1 MKKIAL
7 IFPGQGSQYI
17 GMGKSLYEEST
28 AAKQVFDEANNTL
41 GFDLKNLCFSGS
53 LVELNKTENMLLSIL
68 TTSVAL
74 FRVYMQEIGIVPAFL
89 AGHSLGEYSALTCSG
104 VISFSD
110 ALKIV
115 RKRCDLAQELTSSG
129 KGAMTIINGINKK
142 IVEDECKKQSTDN
155 QAADIA
161 CYNSDEQI
169 VIAGYSDAILR
180 VEDRLMEM
188 DAQVTPLLM
197 SPPFHSSIMEQAA
210 VKLEMELKKYS
221 FSKPNIP
228 IISNAFALPCTEPED
243 IMKNLV
249 LQMTHT
255 VQWKPTIDFME
266 NQGVE
271 LVIESGPQSLLTNLV
286 KAEERK
292 LDAVSFNQKED
303 RRLLLEL
310 IEGNGSKR
318 KHISG
323 AKVKFKPTVVTKCLV
338 EAVSTRNRNW
348 SNAEYENGVIQ
359 PYEKIQKIQD
369 ELEKKG
375 ESPSI
380 EQMMEALKMLKSIFD
395 TKKVPVDE
403 QTRRFEKILDEK
415 PTRDLL
421 KDFKYVEE

>member
-17 GMGKSLYEEST
+17 GMGKSLYEESVV
-28 AAKQVFDEANNTL
+28 AKQVFDEANDIL
-41 GFDLKNLCFSGS
+41 GFDLKSLCFSGS
-53 LVELNKTENMLLSIL
+53 LTELNKMENMLLSIL

-104 VISFSD
+104 AISFSD
-110 ALKIV
+110 VLRIV
-115 RKRCDLAQELTSSG
+115 KKRCNLAHELIPSG
-129 KGAMTIINGINKK
+129 MGAMTIINGIDKK
-142 IVEDECKKQSTDN
+142 IVEDECKSQSIDN
-155 QAADIA
+155 QVADIA
-161 CYNSDEQI
+161 CYNLDEQI
-169 VIAGYSDAILR
+169 VIAGHSDAILR

-210 VKLEMELKKYS
+210 KKLELELAKYS
-221 FSKPNIP
+221 FKKPSIP
-228 IISNAFALPCTEPED
+228 IISNFSAFPCTKPEELV
-243 IMKNLV
+243 KNLV

-255 VQWKPTIDFME
+255 VQWKPIMDFME
-266 NQGVE
+266 SQGVE

-286 KAEERK
+286 KAEGRK
-292 LDAVSFNQKED
+292 LEVVSFNQKED
-303 RRLLLEL
+303 RRILTEL
-310 IEGNGSKR
+310 IEGNGSTNQKDGT
-318 KHISG
+318 G
-323 AKVKFKPTVVTKCLV
+323 AKVKFKATVITKCLV

-348 SNAEYENGVIQ
+348 NNDEYGNGVIQ

-369 ELEKKG
+369 ELEEKG
-375 ESPSI
+375 ESPSV

-403 QTRRFEKILDEK
+403 QIRRLEKILDET
-415 PTRDLL
+415 PMRDLL
-421 KDFKYVEE
+421 KDFKY